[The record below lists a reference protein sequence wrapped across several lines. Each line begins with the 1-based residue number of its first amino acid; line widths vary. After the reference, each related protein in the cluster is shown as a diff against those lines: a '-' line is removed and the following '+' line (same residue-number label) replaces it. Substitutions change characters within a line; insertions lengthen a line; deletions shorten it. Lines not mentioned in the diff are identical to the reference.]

1 MRNSKGDDPL
11 GPPRGAQLRRG
22 APPTSIVTITDAP
35 LSIEDLVAVADGA
48 TVELAAPAR
57 ARIEASRAVVDVA
70 LASGDAIYGVTT
82 HVGHGKDVRLLE
94 DELRRQQETLVM
106 THAGGIGPPLATR
119 QVRAA
124 LVTRLN
130 GMARG
135 GSGASMSAADVLASM
150 LNTGVH
156 PVVPQMGS
164 VGAGDLGQMAG
175 IAQVAI
181 GRGRAEYRGET
192 MPGGEALRRAG
203 ITPLELEP
211 KDGLALLSANSVSIG
226 HGALVTH
233 RATRI
238 AEVADVS
245 VALSMEATG
254 GNPSIVH
261 PAVALAKPFPGQ
273 AAVANHLRSLL
284 TGSHLVERGGA
295 RSVQDPL
302 SFRVAPQVH
311 GALREYLDFTRR
323 AVEIELNSASDNPL
337 VSVADQALISN
348 GNFHPMVFAIA
359 FDALRVAL
367 AHVGQLSERRMSH
380 LWDTFFQLLAAGPPP
395 AEAPPPS
402 HYGLALRYPAAAVF
416 TELKQ
421 LAAPATLDA
430 PPLDIGVEDHATS
443 APLSVRKTEA
453 AVTLLEDLLTVEL
466 LLARDVLAALAD
478 QPRMGE
484 GTRHA
489 LKLVSEVVATADPS
503 PADIHQALRGRLA
516 DL

>member
-1 MRNSKGDDPL
+1 MSM
-11 GPPRGAQLRRG
+11 
-22 APPTSIVTITDAP
+22 VTISDAP
-35 LSIEDLVAVADGA
+35 MSIEELVAVVDGSP
-48 TVELAAPAR
+48 VELAAAAR

-82 HVGHGKDVRLLE
+82 QVGHGKDVRLTE

-106 THAGGIGPPLATR
+106 THAGGIGPPLNTR

-124 LVTRLN
+124 LVARLS

-135 GSGASMSAADVLASM
+135 GSGASIAAADVLARM
-150 LNTGVH
+150 LNAGVH
-156 PVVPQMGS
+156 PVVPETGS

-175 IAQVAI
+175 MAQVAI

-203 ITPLELEP
+203 IRPLELEP

-226 HGALVTH
+226 HGGLVAY

-238 AEVADVS
+238 AEVTDVA

-254 GNPSIVH
+254 SNPSIVQ
-261 PAVALAKPFPGQ
+261 PAVAQAKPIPGQ
-273 AAVANHLRSLL
+273 AAAADHLRSLL
-284 TGSHLVERGGA
+284 TGSHLLDRGGT

-311 GALREYLDFTRR
+311 GALREYLDLARR
-323 AVEIELNSASDNPL
+323 AVEVELNSASDNPL
-337 VSVADQALISN
+337 VSVPDQALISN
-348 GNFHPMVFAIA
+348 GNFHPMVLAIA

-380 LWDTFFQLLAAGPPP
+380 LWDTFFQLMAAAGPAP
-395 AEAPPPS
+395 AEAPPLS
-402 HYGLALRYPAAAVF
+402 LFGLALRYPAAAVF

-430 PPLDIGVEDHATS
+430 PPLDMGVEDHATS
-443 APLSVRKTEA
+443 APLSVRKT
-453 AVTLLEDLLTVEL
+453 AVALGLLEELLTIEL
-466 LLARDVLAALAD
+466 LLARDVLAVVAD

-484 GTRHA
+484 GTSHA
-489 LKLVSEVVATADPS
+489 LKLISEAVAIADPF
-503 PADIHQALRGRLA
+503 PADIHQAVRDRLA
-516 DL
+516 DLTPGPRR